1 MVLFILF
8 VIGFLWIT
16 FWWAKVTGKAEER
29 TYNENVIIKKNYS
42 RGSLVVFKLKY
53 LYHTMDEVINL
64 CSNTL
69 KTIGVPFEVVSVSYS
84 SVYIVITI
92 KVL

>member
-8 VIGFLWIT
+8 VIGFIWIS
-16 FWWAKVTGKAEER
+16 FWWTKVKGKAEER
-29 TYNENVIIKKNYS
+29 VYNENVIIKKSYA
-42 RGSLVVFKLKY
+42 RGNLIIFKLKY
-53 LYHTMDEVINL
+53 LYHTMDEIINL

-69 KTIGVPFEVVSVSYS
+69 KAIGVPFEVVSVNYN